1 LRGVATEQAEFSFA
15 LIISLVPFD
24 TLRNEKDNRMIDLPK
39 AARKITWILFAN
51 QSLASAGFIASAT
64 INSIIG
70 AQLGGSA
77 SFAGVPSAV
86 YQVGAAF
93 AASAWGY
100 IMDRIGR
107 RNGMVAGLIIG
118 VIGNMLVLVAIG
130 SSSFFLFLAGMVLM
144 GITNAAVVLGRFA
157 AAEVNPP
164 ENRGAAIS
172 NVVLGGTF
180 GAIVGP
186 LLVGPVGIF
195 ASTLGM
201 DELAGAYIATLV
213 LFAIS
218 AVVVFVGLR
227 PDPRD
232 LGKQVAAAH
241 PDPALT
247 ATGPARPIFEILR
260 QPAALVAVSAMSLGQ
275 VVMVAIMVITS
286 LHMRDHQHNLSDISA
301 VIASHTFG
309 MFAFSVIS
317 GRLADKWGRGPV
329 ILTGTATL
337 LLACITAPLSPD
349 VFPLAVALFLLGLGW
364 NFCFVGG
371 SALLADQLSP
381 LERSRTQGM
390 NDLLV
395 GLASATGSLGSGIVF
410 AASNYTVI
418 AIVAGVLALIP
429 FLMSLL
435 WIRKKPVPVAAEIK
449 LPGD

>member
-1 LRGVATEQAEFSFA
+1 
-15 LIISLVPFD
+15 
-24 TLRNEKDNRMIDLPK
+24 
-39 AARKITWILFAN
+39 
-51 QSLASAGFIASAT
+51 
-64 INSIIG
+64 
-70 AQLGGSA
+70 
-77 SFAGVPSAV
+77 
-86 YQVGAAF
+86 
-93 AASAWGY
+93 
-100 IMDRIGR
+100 
-107 RNGMVAGLIIG
+107 
-118 VIGNMLVLVAIG
+118 
-130 SSSFFLFLAGMVLM
+130 
-144 GITNAAVVLGRFA
+144 VLGRFA

-164 ENRGAAIS
+164 ERRGAAIS

-186 LLVGPVGIF
+186 LLVGPMGNL
-195 ASTLGM
+195 ARTLGM

-218 AVVVFVGLR
+218 SVVVFVGLR

-241 PDPALT
+241 PDPAL
-247 ATGPARPIFEILR
+247 AAFTGEARPIFEILR
-260 QPAALVAVSAMSLGQ
+260 QPAALMAVSAMALGQ

-286 LHMRDHQHNLSDISA
+286 LHMRDHQHNLGDISA

-329 ILTGTATL
+329 ILTGASTL
-337 LLACITAPLSPD
+337 LLACITAPLSPN

-429 FLMSLL
+429 FLMSLVWVRRNPARL
-435 WIRKKPVPVAAEIK
+435 AA
-449 LPGD
+449 

>member
-1 LRGVATEQAEFSFA
+1 MT
-15 LIISLVPFD
+15 
-24 TLRNEKDNRMIDLPK
+24 DLTK
-39 AARKITWILFAN
+39 LARRITWVLFAN
-51 QSLASAGFIASAT
+51 QSLASAGFIAAAT
-64 INSIIG
+64 LNSIIG
-70 AQLGGSA
+70 ARLGGSA

-86 YQVGAAF
+86 YLLGAAF

-107 RNGMVAGLIIG
+107 RNGIVTGLLIG
-118 VIGNMLVLVAIG
+118 VIGSALVLVAIG
-130 SSSFFLFLAGMVLM
+130 ISSFLLFLAGMVLM

-164 ENRGAAIS
+164 EKRGAAIS

-186 LLVGPVGIF
+186 LMVGPMGSLVRG
-195 ASTLGM
+195 AGL
-201 DELAGAYIATLV
+201 DELAGAYLATLL
-213 LFAIS
+213 LFVIS
-218 AVVVFVGLR
+218 AVVVFLGLR

-241 PDPALT
+241 PDPDPKAV
-247 ATGPARPIFEILR
+247 TGEARPIFEILR
-260 QPAALVAVSAMSLGQ
+260 QPAAMVAVSAMALGQ

-286 LHMRDHQHNLSDISA
+286 LHMRDHQHHLADISA

-317 GRLADKWGRGPV
+317 GRLADRWGRGPV
-329 ILTGTATL
+329 ILTGASTL
-337 LLACITAPLSPD
+337 LLACITAPLSPN

-371 SALLADQLSP
+371 SALLSDQLSP
-381 LERSRTQGM
+381 AERSRTQGM

-395 GLASATGSLGSGIVF
+395 GLASATGSLGSGFVF

-418 AIVAGVLALIP
+418 AFVAGLLALIP
-429 FLMSLL
+429 LMMSLFWL
-435 WIRKKPVPVAAEIK
+435 RRRSVPVRAQAK

>member
-1 LRGVATEQAEFSFA
+1 
-15 LIISLVPFD
+15 
-24 TLRNEKDNRMIDLPK
+24 MIDLSK
-39 AARKITWILFAN
+39 TARKITWILFAN
-51 QSLASAGFIASAT
+51 QSLASAGFIAAAT

-70 AQLGGSA
+70 ARLGGSA

-86 YQVGAAF
+86 YLVGAAF

-107 RNGMVAGLIIG
+107 RNGMVAGLLIG
-118 VIGNMLVLVAIG
+118 VIGNALVLFAIAA
-130 SSSFFLFLAGMVLM
+130 SSFFIFLAGMVMM

-164 ENRGAAIS
+164 EQRGAAIS

-180 GAIVGP
+180 GAV
-186 LLVGPVGIF
+186 LGPVLIGPMGSF
-195 ASTLGM
+195 ASALGM
-201 DELAGAYIATLV
+201 DELAGAYIATLI

-218 AVVVFVGLR
+218 SVVVFAGLR

-232 LGKQVAAAH
+232 LGKLVAAAH
-241 PDPALT
+241 PDPAQT
-247 ATGPARPIFEILR
+247 DVSGPARPIFEILR
-260 QPAALVAVSAMSLGQ
+260 QPAALVAVSAMALGQ

-286 LHMRDHQHNLSDISA
+286 LHMSDHQHNLRDISA
-301 VIASHTFG
+301 VISSHTFG
-309 MFAFSVIS
+309 MFAFSVLS
-317 GRLADKWGRGPV
+317 GRLADRWGRGPV
-329 ILTGTATL
+329 ILTGASTL
-337 LLACITAPLSPD
+337 LLACIAAPLSPN

-371 SALLADQLSP
+371 SALLSDQLSP
-381 LERSRTQGM
+381 LERSRTQGT

-418 AIVAGVLALIP
+418 TIVAGLLALIP
-429 FLMSLL
+429 FLMTLL
-435 WIRKKPVPVAAEIK
+435 WIRRRPSPVGTEIK

>member
-1 LRGVATEQAEFSFA
+1 MT
-15 LIISLVPFD
+15 
-24 TLRNEKDNRMIDLPK
+24 DLSK
-39 AARKITWILFAN
+39 LARKITWVLFAN
-51 QSLASAGFIASAT
+51 QSLASAGFIAAAT
-64 INSIIG
+64 LNSIIG
-70 AQLGGSA
+70 TKLGGSA

-86 YQVGAAF
+86 YLVGAAL

-118 VIGNMLVLVAIG
+118 VIGNGLVLFSI
-130 SSSFFLFLAGMVLM
+130 SISSFFLFLIGMVLM

-164 ENRGAAIS
+164 EKRGAAIS

-186 LLVGPVGIF
+186 LLVGPMGNLIKTF
-195 ASTLGM
+195 GM
-201 DELAGAYIATLV
+201 DEVAGAYLATLI
-213 LFAIS
+213 LFTIS
-218 AVVVFVGLR
+218 AIVVFIGLR

-232 LGKQVAAAH
+232 LGKQVAAQH
-241 PDPALT
+241 PDPAVNTLS
-247 ATGPARPIFEILR
+247 GEARPIFEIFR
-260 QPAALVAVSAMSLGQ
+260 QPAALVAVSAMALGQ

-286 LHMRDHQHNLSDISA
+286 LHMDNHQHNLRDISA
-301 VIASHTFG
+301 VISSHTFG
-309 MFAFSVIS
+309 MFAFSVLS

-329 ILTGTATL
+329 ILTGASTL
-337 LLACITAPLSPD
+337 LLACIAAPLSPN

-371 SALLADQLSP
+371 SALLSDQLSP
-381 LERSRTQGM
+381 VERSRTQGM

-395 GLASATGSLGSGIVF
+395 GLASAIGSLGSGIVF
-410 AASNYTVI
+410 AISNYTVI
-418 AIVAGVLALIP
+418 ALVAGIIALIP
-429 FLMSLL
+429 FLMSLF
-435 WIRKKPVPVAAEIK
+435 WIRTKPAPAVVEIK

>member
-1 LRGVATEQAEFSFA
+1 MT
-15 LIISLVPFD
+15 
-24 TLRNEKDNRMIDLPK
+24 DLTRL
-39 AARKITWILFAN
+39 ARRITWVLFAN
-51 QSLASAGFIASAT
+51 QSLASAGFIAAAT
-64 INSIIG
+64 LNSIIG
-70 AQLGGSA
+70 ARLGGSA

-100 IMDRIGR
+100 LMDRIGR
-107 RNGMVAGLIIG
+107 RNGMVAGLLVG
-118 VIGNMLVLVAIG
+118 VIGNSLVLFAIG
-130 SSSFFLFLAGMVLM
+130 LSSFSLFLVGMVMM

-164 ENRGAAIS
+164 ERRGAAIS

-186 LLVGPVGIF
+186 LLVGPMGNLVR
-195 ASTLGM
+195 TLGM
-201 DELAGAYIATLV
+201 DELAGAYLATLV
-213 LFAIS
+213 LFVIA
-218 AVVVFVGLR
+218 AVVVFAGLR

-232 LGKQVAAAH
+232 LGKRVAAQH
-241 PDPALT
+241 PET
-247 ATGPARPIFEILR
+247 AVGAFTGEARPIFEILR
-260 QPAALVAVSAMSLGQ
+260 QPAALVAVSAMALGQ

-286 LHMRDHQHNLSDISA
+286 LHMRDHHHNLRDISA

-337 LLACITAPLSPD
+337 LLACIAAPLSPD
-349 VFPLAVALFLLGLGW
+349 VLPLAVSLFLLGLGW

-381 LERSRTQGM
+381 VERSRTQGM

-418 AIVAGVLALIP
+418 AIVAGALALVP
-429 FLMSLL
+429 LLMSIFWL
-435 WIRKKPVPVAAEIK
+435 RRRRAVAVKME
-449 LPGD
+449 LPAD

>member
-1 LRGVATEQAEFSFA
+1 MT
-15 LIISLVPFD
+15 
-24 TLRNEKDNRMIDLPK
+24 DLSK
-39 AARKITWILFAN
+39 IARKLTWILFAN
-51 QSLASAGFIASAT
+51 QSLASAGFIAAAT

-70 AQLGGSA
+70 ARLGGSA
-77 SFAGVPSAV
+77 SYAGVPSAV
-86 YQVGAAF
+86 YLVGAAL

-107 RNGMVAGLIIG
+107 RNGMVAGLAIG
-118 VIGNMLVLVAIG
+118 VLGNVLVLAAIG
-130 SSSFFLFLAGMVLM
+130 ASSFLLFLTGMVMM

-164 ENRGAAIS
+164 EKRGSAIS

-180 GAIVGP
+180 GAVIGP
-186 LLVGPVGIF
+186 LLIGPMSSF
-195 ASTLGM
+195 ARSLGM

-218 AVVVFVGLR
+218 SVVVFVGLR

-232 LGKQVAAAH
+232 VGRQVAAAH
-241 PDPALT
+241 PDPAHASL
-247 ATGPARPIFEILR
+247 AGEARPIFEILR
-260 QPAALVAVSAMSLGQ
+260 QPAALVAVSAMALGQ

-286 LHMRDHQHNLSDISA
+286 LHMSDHQHNLRDISA
-301 VIASHTFG
+301 VISSHTFG
-309 MFAFSVIS
+309 MFAFSVLS
-317 GRLADKWGRGPV
+317 GRLADRWGRGPV
-329 ILTGTATL
+329 ILTGASTL

-349 VFPLAVALFLLGLGW
+349 VLPLAVALFLLGLGW

-418 AIVAGVLALIP
+418 SIVAGVLALIP
-429 FLMSLL
+429 FLMSLF
-435 WIRKKPVPVAAEIK
+435 WTRRKPVPLTTGIK

>member
-1 LRGVATEQAEFSFA
+1 MT
-15 LIISLVPFD
+15 
-24 TLRNEKDNRMIDLPK
+24 DLSRL
-39 AARKITWILFAN
+39 ARKITWVLFAN

-70 AQLGGSA
+70 AKLGGSA

-86 YQVGAAF
+86 YLLGSAL

-107 RNGMVAGLIIG
+107 RNGMVSGLIIG
-118 VIGNMLVLVAIG
+118 VLGNALVLLAIG
-130 SSSFFLFLAGMVLM
+130 LSSLLLFLTGMVLM
-144 GITNAAVVLGRFA
+144 GIANAAVTLGRFA

-164 ENRGAAIS
+164 ERRGAAIS

-186 LLVGPVGIF
+186 LLVGPMGNFVR
-195 ASTLGM
+195 SLGM
-201 DELAGAYIATLV
+201 DELMGAYLATLI
-213 LFAIS
+213 LFVIS
-218 AVVVFVGLR
+218 SIVVFAGLR
-227 PDPRD
+227 PDPRE
-232 LGKQVAAAH
+232 LGKQVAEQY

-247 ATGPARPIFEILR
+247 SLAEEARPIFEIFR
-260 QPAALVAVSAMSLGQ
+260 QPAALLAVTAMALGQ

-286 LHMRDHQHNLSDISA
+286 LHMRNHQHNLRDISA

-309 MFAFSVIS
+309 MFAFSVLS
-317 GRLADKWGRGPV
+317 GRLADKWGRVPV
-329 ILTGTATL
+329 ILTGASTL
-337 LLACITAPLSPD
+337 LLACITAPLSPN
-349 VFPLAVALFLLGLGW
+349 VLPLAVALFLLGLGW

-371 SALLADQLSP
+371 STLLADQLSP
-381 LERSRTQGM
+381 LERSRTQGT

-395 GLASATGSLGSGIVF
+395 GMASAIGSLGSGFIF

-429 FLMSLL
+429 FLMSLIR
-435 WIRKKPVPVAAEIK
+435 IRKRPVSLDMK
-449 LPGD
+449 LPAD

>member
-1 LRGVATEQAEFSFA
+1 MTDLS
-15 LIISLVPFD
+15 
-24 TLRNEKDNRMIDLPK
+24 RM
-39 AARKITWILFAN
+39 ARRITWVLFAN

-70 AQLGGSA
+70 AKLGGSA
-77 SFAGVPSAV
+77 SYAGVPSAV
-86 YQVGAAF
+86 YLLGAAF

-118 VIGNMLVLVAIG
+118 VVGNALVLVAIG
-130 SSSFFLFLAGMVLM
+130 LSSFFLFLTGMVLM

-164 ENRGAAIS
+164 EKRGAAIS

-186 LLVGPVGIF
+186 LLVGPVGNL
-195 ASTLGM
+195 ARTLGM

-213 LFAIS
+213 LFVIS
-218 AVVVFVGLR
+218 SVVVFIGLR

-241 PDPALT
+241 PDPAMT
-247 ATGPARPIFEILR
+247 SAGEARPIFEILR
-260 QPAALVAVSAMSLGQ
+260 QPAALVAVSAMALGQ

-286 LHMRDHQHNLSDISA
+286 LHMSDHHHNLSDISA

-317 GRLADKWGRGPV
+317 GRLADQWGRGPV
-329 ILTGTATL
+329 ILTGAFTL
-337 LLACITAPLSPD
+337 LLSCIAAPLSPN
-349 VFPLAVALFLLGLGW
+349 VLPLAVALFLLGLGW

-381 LERSRTQGM
+381 LERSRTQGA

-395 GLASATGSLGSGIVF
+395 GLASATGSLGSGIIF

-418 AIVAGVLALIP
+418 AIVSGVLALIP
-429 FLMSLL
+429 LLMTLL
-435 WIRKKPVPVAAEIK
+435 WIRKKPDPLGAQIK